1 MSDEAQT
8 TDKGA
13 AKSEIE
19 QLDALFQP
27 FNRSDA
33 PGLVVGIARHGRVIY
48 RKAFGLASVQHGV
61 ANAVATRMRI
71 GSTSKHFTCLAAL
84 LLAEDGKL
92 DIDAPATRYLED
104 VRFPGAVPSLR
115 QFMNHT
121 SGMHDS
127 LDLAVM
133 ANGTAQQTKGWQLRC
148 MAQQQHMNFEPGNG
162 QTYCN
167 GGYHLLSIA
176 IERRAGMSYEQ
187 FLKERVLAP
196 VGMNATEPMPSDFRL
211 LPGVAT
217 NHLPDPTGGWRV
229 GQFPT
234 EEIRGEGSLVST
246 IDDMLRWIA
255 HLNEPKVVGSA
266 DTWRQMLTP
275 PVLSNGLVSNYGLG
289 LYRQSY
295 RGVDVVHHAG
305 GVIGGNSQMLTV
317 PAHGLDIAIMVN
329 GAPLNATEMGWKLV
343 DLLLADVL
351 QPDARRRPQLADY
364 ARLDGTRYHGAS
376 GMMIGFA
383 KAGEKDLGLSFN
395 TSMPLPILWEQGEL
409 LRVGFEDAALGPL
422 EFLKDELSGSGEPP
436 RQLSYRESGRV
447 ETLTRVD
454 DAKPVI
460 AEVGKP
466 LLGRYRSQDL
476 NAEAEVLFEGDA
488 LVLRVR
494 GDYSA
499 VRRYTLK
506 AWTDLAFEM
515 QDPEQPAAGGM
526 FAVTAENTLGA
537 TQRLW
542 LNGVRARH
550 VAFDRVA

>member
-1 MSDEAQT
+1 MSDDQPAQP
-8 TDKGA
+8 GA
-13 AKSEIE
+13 TKSEAE

-61 ANAVATRMRI
+61 ANTVATRMRI

-84 LLAEDGKL
+84 LLAEDGQL
-92 DIDAPATRYLED
+92 DVDAPVTRYLED

-133 ANGTAQQTKGWQLRC
+133 ANGQQQMPKGWQLKC
-148 MAQQQHMNFEPGNG
+148 MAQQRDMNFEPGDG

-176 IERRAGMSYEQ
+176 IDRRAGMPYEQ
-187 FLKERVLAP
+187 FLAERVLVP
-196 VGMNATEPMPSDFRL
+196 LGMTATEPMPGDFRL
-211 LPGVAT
+211 LPGVAS
-217 NHLPDPTGGWRV
+217 NHLPDPAGGWRI

-246 IDDMLRWIA
+246 VDDMLRWIA
-255 HLNEPKVVGSA
+255 HLNGPKKVGSE

-275 PVLSNGLVSNYGLG
+275 PVLSSGLVSNYGLG
-289 LYRQSY
+289 LYRHAY
-295 RGVDVVHHAG
+295 RGVEVVHHAG

-329 GAPLNATEMGWKLV
+329 GAALNATDMGWKLL

-351 QPDARRRPQLADY
+351 QPEARRRPQLADY
-364 ARLDGTRYHGAS
+364 ARMDGTRYHGAS

-383 KAGEKDLGLSFN
+383 KAGENQLGLSFN
-395 TSMPLPILWEQGEL
+395 TSTPLPILWETGDV

-422 EFLKDELSGSGEPP
+422 EFQRAELSGSGEPP
-436 RQLSYRESGRV
+436 RSLGYRESGRF

-454 DAKPVI
+454 DVQPVL
-460 AEVGKP
+460 AEAGAP
-466 LLGRYRSQDL
+466 LPGRYRSHDL
-476 NAEAEVLFEGDA
+476 DAEAQIAFEGDE
-488 LVLRVR
+488 LVIRIR
-494 GDYSA
+494 GDYSGT
-499 VRRYTLK
+499 RRFTLK
-506 AWTDLAFEM
+506 AWSATAFEM
-515 QDPEQPAAGGM
+515 IDPEQPAGGM
-526 FAVTAENTLGA
+526 FAVTAENAGGV
-537 TQRLW
+537 TQRFW
-542 LNGVRARH
+542 LNGVRARR